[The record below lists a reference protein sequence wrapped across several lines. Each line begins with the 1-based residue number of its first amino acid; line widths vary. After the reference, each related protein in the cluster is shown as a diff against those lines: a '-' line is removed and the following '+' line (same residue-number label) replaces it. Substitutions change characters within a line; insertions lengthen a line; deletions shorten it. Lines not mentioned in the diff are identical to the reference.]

1 MFIEEEEEEEEE
13 AGLIHYTLKIF
24 NLNIKEINMQ

>member
-1 MFIEEEEEEEEE
+1 MFIEEEEEEEE
-13 AGLIHYTLKIF
+13 AGLIYYTLKIF